1 MAALRRVHRLEGQY
15 LHQQCRV
22 SQLFWR
28 RGTRQDG
35 GRVGKPWRLP
45 ILKELS
51 SIVAVRQTEEGKA
64 AIDPVAFSA
73 SSVARFWSSS
83 SVGQGCFLYVG
94 FSEGSAGEG
103 ERNSPGAVRLVRD
116 GK

>member
-1 MAALRRVHRLEGQY
+1 MDWKVNTCINNAVFPNYFGAEARAKMAAAP
-15 LHQQCRV
+15 
-22 SQLFWR
+22 
-28 RGTRQDG
+28 
-35 GRVGKPWRLP
+35 GKPWRLP
-45 ILKELS
+45 TLTELS
-51 SIVAVRQTEEGKA
+51 SIVAVRQAEEGKA
-64 AIDPVAFSA
+64 AIDPVAFPA
-73 SSVARFWSSS
+73 TPVARFWSSS

>member
-1 MAALRRVHRLEGQY
+1 MDWKVNTCINNAVFPNYFGAEARAKMAA
-15 LHQQCRV
+15 
-22 SQLFWR
+22 
-28 RGTRQDG
+28 
-35 GRVGKPWRLP
+35 
-45 ILKELS
+45 
-51 SIVAVRQTEEGKA
+51 A
-64 AIDPVAFSA
+64 
-73 SSVARFWSSS
+73 SVARFWSSS

>member
-1 MAALRRVHRLEGQY
+1 M
-15 LHQQCRV
+15 
-22 SQLFWR
+22 
-28 RGTRQDG
+28 
-35 GRVGKPWRLP
+35 GKPWRLP

-64 AIDPVAFSA
+64 AIDPVAFPA
-73 SSVARFWSSS
+73 TSVARFWSSS

-94 FSEGSAGEG
+94 FSEGRAGEG